1 MHRSDPT
8 PSTKWWIL
16 AFLSIATFGNYY
28 VYDAIGPLAEQLSAE
43 LGYTNTQIGSLNAIY
58 SLPNIFLVLIGGL
71 LVDKFGAG
79 RVALWTSAICFAG
92 AFINASTGAYEWMVT
107 GRFLFGIGAETLFVA
122 VTVAVGIW
130 FGKHM
135 VAFALALSLS
145 FGRLGSY
152 AADLSPLWLS
162 DLYDQGWQGPMVM
175 AAVFAALS
183 LAGSIAYWWLDRSR
197 VSPVQINSVDVHGT
211 EDFVWRDVL
220 KFDRSF
226 WYILALCV
234 LFYSVI
240 FPFRSTFA
248 IKYFQHAHDQSL
260 QSAALINSY
269 VFLAAVFFTPLFGW
283 MADRYGRRG
292 LQLVIGSLLLPLSFV
307 GLLSDNWGL
316 WITSALLGISFSLV
330 PAVLWPAV
338 TKLVRAERLGTAY
351 GLLFMMQAVGLT
363 IVNLVAGKLNDVFGA
378 GADNPAGYTPM
389 LIMFAVLA
397 ASALIFSIALWRRES
412 GPHGHGMELP
422 G

>member
-1 MHRSDPT
+1 MHRSNHA

-58 SLPNIFLVLIGGL
+58 SLPNISLVLIGGL
-71 LVDKFGAG
+71 LVDKFGTG

-92 AFINASTGAYEWMVT
+92 AFISASTGAYEWMVT
-107 GRFLFGIGAETLFVA
+107 GRFLFGIGAETLLVA

-135 VAFALALSLS
+135 VAFALALSIS

-162 DLYDQGWQGPMVM
+162 DLYDQGWQGPMIM
-175 AAVFAALS
+175 AAVFAAMS

-197 VSPVQINSVDVHGT
+197 VSPVQVNSVDVHGT

-283 MADRYGRRG
+283 IADRYGRRG

-363 IVNLVAGKLNDVFGA
+363 IVNMVAGKLNDVFGA